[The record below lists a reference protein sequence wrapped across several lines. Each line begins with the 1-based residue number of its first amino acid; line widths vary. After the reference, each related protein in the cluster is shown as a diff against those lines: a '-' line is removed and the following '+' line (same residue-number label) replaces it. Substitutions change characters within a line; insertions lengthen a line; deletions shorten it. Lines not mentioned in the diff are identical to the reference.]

1 MNFRN
6 FSIALAAAICFSGIV
21 QAAFIVEPDNV
32 ASPVGKAN
40 DHFSSLPA
48 GTGFSLTT
56 AASSAVGLQANQT
69 AFGNPANST
78 GPDQYTFRYTP
89 GPDADNTALAALT
102 SLGNSEA
109 TDSDGL
115 GAGVPTYANVPQ
127 LATGLTGGVSGLYNV
142 YFTSLSSTN
151 VSTTGSFFDIT
162 NDAATVSL
170 NPVNLNDG
178 GTGPDEVAGT
188 PYTGGANNRW
198 LKIASLVHLT
208 AGTTYTVTET
218 ANTASFVS
226 QRAAGVMWELVEAD
240 VVPEPSTLVLA
251 ALSCMGL
258 ISGLRRRA

>member
-6 FSIALAAAICFSGIV
+6 FSIALAAAICFLNSV

-32 ASPVGKAN
+32 APAGKAN

-48 GTGFSLTT
+48 GTGFSLTAT
-56 AASSAVGLQANQT
+56 PSTAVGLQGNQS

-109 TDSDGL
+109 TDADGS
-115 GAGVPTYANVPQ
+115 GAGLPTYANLAQ
-127 LATGLTGGVSGLYNV
+127 LASGQTGGVSGLYNV
-142 YFTSLSSTN
+142 YFTTPSSTN
-151 VSTTGSFFDIT
+151 VDGLGSRFDIT
-162 NDAATVSL
+162 NDASTVSL
-170 NPVNLNDG
+170 NPVNLNDTN
-178 GTGPDEVAGT
+178 TGPDEVAGS

-208 AGTTYTVTET
+208 AGTTYTVTQT
-218 ANTASFVS
+218 ANAFSFVS

-240 VVPEPSTLVLA
+240 PVPEPSTLLLA
-251 ALSCMGL
+251 ALSCVGL
-258 ISGLRRRA
+258 FASVRRRA